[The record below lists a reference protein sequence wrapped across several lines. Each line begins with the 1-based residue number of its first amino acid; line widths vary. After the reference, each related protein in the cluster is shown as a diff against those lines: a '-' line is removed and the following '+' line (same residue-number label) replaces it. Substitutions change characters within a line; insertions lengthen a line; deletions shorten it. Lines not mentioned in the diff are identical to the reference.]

1 MPDRT
6 EFYEDLALW
15 STLSI
20 GRNQRNDVKRQIW
33 QRFLDD
39 LCYLCDTEP
48 GGRTTVSIAVS
59 EFEGGQCYWISANG
73 GSQKA
78 VGQLTLILEELEKIR
93 DPCVDLEEIKDKIL
107 VAGMRRSSMK
117 VRNYLKE
124 LRRYIRVIETRI
136 SHPKGER
143 NCSAR
148 SELVTDRCASSSD
161 FQRASTVGD
170 LQRYLDCS
178 LSFTVQPR
186 LS

>member
-1 MPDRT
+1 MPGRN

-15 STLSI
+15 STLSV

-59 EFEGGQCYWISANG
+59 EFEGGQCYWITANG

-78 VGQLTLILEELEKIR
+78 VGQLTLILEQLQKIR
-93 DPCVDLEEIKDKIL
+93 DPCVDHEEIKDKIL
-107 VAGMRRSSMK
+107 FAGIRRSSMK

-143 NCSAR
+143 NFSAR
-148 SELVTDRCASSSD
+148 SNLLTDICAFSSN
-161 FQRASTVGD
+161 FPRAPTVGD
-170 LQRYLDCS
+170 LRRYFNCS

-186 LS
+186 LP